1 MSCQFRFLTLI
12 SVSFLIVTP
21 AYAGKTLLVGAATTE
36 ITPPV
41 GYPMWGYAVRHD
53 SPSTGVLDPLKARA
67 VVLRAGDVRLA
78 VVSLDLGR
86 PPTRASTQSIRDR
99 LRADGINEIMLV
111 ASHTHHGPLLE
122 LDTWPDPKSPY
133 TKALEDKLVDL
144 IRAANRAAVPAR
156 WGVASRE
163 ESFNRNRQSKRPDA
177 PVARQ
182 LTVVRFAD
190 LDGKPIAQL
199 VHLAAHP
206 TMLPSS
212 LHQFSADYPGAL
224 CRLVE
229 KETGAPCLFLQGAAG
244 DLSPNPPAGV
254 SGHIAFGETVGRAA
268 LELLKSVKCD
278 AGADSNIQLQT
289 ESFTFRARLDVSSA
303 LVRAA
308 LSRVFFPELVAFY
321 EREYGEGVRPQTT
334 VALLDGKLALVG
346 MSGEMFCG
354 HALSLRRRAR
364 LETVLLCGYCNDY
377 QQYFPTIE
385 AASEGGFGTAP
396 PVGMAEIGAGEKMV
410 DRALITLYRM
420 RGLLPD

>member
-1 MSCQFRFLTLI
+1 MSCQSTRLALVLLAFPVASLPAA
-12 SVSFLIVTP
+12 TP
-21 AYAGKTLLVGAATTE
+21 LQVGAAVAD

-41 GYPMWGYAVRHD
+41 GYAMWGYAARHD
-53 SPSTGVLDPLKARA
+53 APSRGMQDPLRARA
-67 VVLRAGDVRLA
+67 VALSAGDARLA
-78 VVSLDLGR
+78 IVSFDLGR
-86 PPTRASTQSIRDR
+86 PPTRAITQSIRDR
-99 LRADGINEIMLV
+99 VRAFGITEIMLV
-111 ASHTHHGPLLE
+111 ASHTHHGPILE
-122 LDTWPDPKSPY
+122 LDTWPDAKTPY
-133 TKALEDKLVDL
+133 TKWLEDKLVEL
-144 IRAANRAAVPAR
+144 IRSAHRAAKPAR
-156 WGVASRE
+156 WGVANGE
-163 ESFNRNRQSKRPDA
+163 VTLNRNRQSKRSDA
-177 PVARQ
+177 PVDRQ
-182 LTVVRFAD
+182 LTVLRFAD
-190 LDGKPIAQL
+190 TDGKPIAQL
-199 VHLAAHP
+199 VHFAAHP
-206 TMLPSS
+206 TMLPAGM
-212 LHQFSADYPGAL
+212 LQFSADYPGAL

-254 SGHIAFGETVGRAA
+254 SGPTAFGETVGRAA
-268 LELLKSVKCD
+268 LALLGTAKCD
-278 AGADSNIQLQT
+278 AGADSQIQVHT

-321 EREYGEGVRPQTT
+321 EREYREGVRPQST

-364 LETVLLCGYCNDY
+364 LDTVLLCGYCNDY

-396 PVGMAEIGAGEKMV
+396 PVGMADIGAGEKMV

-420 RGLLPD
+420 RGLLPE